1 MHTRVVRI
9 ASALVALLFG
19 AIVAGCENQ
28 PTPPAPTP
36 TVEAILTAVPTPIPT
51 ALATTEP
58 TPTATS
64 TPTATPPTT
73 PTPTSEAASASL
85 GSTTLHYDTYDDS
98 GAVAE
103 PGSYAFLSDPADP
116 ASAVTTYEALR
127 DGTTTALLI
136 HKSDAHAT
144 SQAALYDAVEAGDLF
159 EWRKANDCFV
169 RYQVTEVK
177 PDPTGAVPRKLLA
190 VEWMTYAFTGCSGAV
205 NASAPVSVKLGPLPA
220 LGGFSLTVP
229 VVHGIYQI
237 APQGWSGATK
247 PEEARYPSTYAGDRD
262 VSDITEARQLLHW
275 REPDTPEDWV
285 FGFGHSGGYG
295 GPSAGYCATYL
306 TEDRSYGPSKQRSH
320 AFEICGIFP
329 FGRFRVEDASW
340 SSSDRETRVIAG
352 RPAVVVYSPPGPNH
366 NEYALP
372 AVWVYDP
379 ATDVQYVI
387 RARDGA
393 LMGDSPDLLL
403 TIAASLFE
411 GE

>member
-1 MHTRVVRI
+1 MRI
-9 ASALVALLFG
+9 ASALVALLI
-19 AIVAGCENQ
+19 AAVVAGCEDE
-28 PTPPAPTP
+28 PAPPAAGTP
-36 TVEAILTAVPTPIPT
+36 TVEAILTGVPTPIAT

-58 TPTATS
+58 TPTS

-73 PTPTSEAASASL
+73 PTPTSEAASTSL

-103 PGSYAFLSDPADP
+103 PGSYAFLSDPDDTTT
-116 ASAVTTYEALR
+116 AVTTYEALR

-136 HKSDAHAT
+136 HTSDADGA
-144 SQAALYDAVEAGDLF
+144 SQTALYDAVEAGDLF

-205 NASAPVSVKLGPLPA
+205 ATSAAMTLHWGELA
-220 LGGFSLTVP
+220 DLGGTGLTAP

-247 PEEARYPSTYAGDRD
+247 PLEARDPSTYAEDRD

-306 TEDRSYGPSKQRSH
+306 TEARSYGPSQQRSH
-320 AFEICGIFP
+320 AFEICGIFVT
-329 FGRFRVEDASW
+329 GRFRMENASW

-387 RARDGA
+387 HARDGA